1 MKLFH
6 VLRHSK
12 VEFGHIFSVIKNIY
26 IYPELVGYMPRLL
39 AALLSLSSRPIL
51 QCRCLKSTGLEQH
64 DISTDSFK
72 HLQEEEKI
80 RFLCVLDGATGVIC
94 TIV

>member
-26 IYPELVGYMPRLL
+26 IYPEFVGYMPRLL

-51 QCRCLKSTGLEQH
+51 QCRSTRLEQH
-64 DISTDSFK
+64 DINTDTFK